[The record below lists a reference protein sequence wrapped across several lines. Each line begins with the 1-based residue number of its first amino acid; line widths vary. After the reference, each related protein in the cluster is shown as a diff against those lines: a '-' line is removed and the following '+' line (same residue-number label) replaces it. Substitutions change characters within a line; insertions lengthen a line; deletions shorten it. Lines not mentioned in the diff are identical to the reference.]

1 MKAITLKSAG
11 GVENLVLEALEV
23 PTLGSNEVLV
33 QVKAISINP
42 VDAFV
47 RGNEEVLNKYL
58 QLQPGES
65 PVIIG
70 WDISGVVTKTGT
82 SVSKFKEGDE
92 VFGMVKFPGHGKA
105 YAEYVAAPAS
115 HLALKP
121 ENISHEEAAAATL
134 AALTA
139 WQGLVTYGKV
149 QKNDKVLIDAA
160 GGGVGHYAIQIAKH
174 FGAYVIG
181 IASDAK
187 KELVLGLGADE
198 HLDYNRIKFEG
209 QVKDADL
216 VLDSHF
222 DADHLSRSIDATKT
236 GGRIISLLAFFEGE
250 LAEKAKAKDLY
261 TKRMSVVSSGE
272 DMEALA
278 GLLQSGALQ
287 SHVSATFPF
296 DEMSKAHEQVST
308 GKTAGKIVVT
318 L

>member
-1 MKAITLKSAG
+1 MKAIVLKSAG
-11 GVENLVLEALEV
+11 GVENLVLKVLEV
-23 PTLGSNEVLV
+23 PTPGSDEVLV
-33 QVKAISINP
+33 QVKAIGINP

-47 RGNEEVLNKYL
+47 RGNEEVLNHYL
-58 QLQPGES
+58 KLQPGES

-70 WDISGVVTKTGT
+70 WDISGVVTQTGA
-82 SVSKFKEGDE
+82 SVSKFEEGDE
-92 VFGMVKFPGHGKA
+92 VFGMVRFPGHGKA
-105 YAEYVAAPAS
+105 YAEYVAAPVD

-121 ENISHEEAAAATL
+121 KNISHEEAAAATL

-139 WQGLVTYGKV
+139 WQALVTYGKV

-181 IASDAK
+181 IASEAK

-198 HLDYNRIKFEG
+198 HLDYKRVKFEE

-216 VLDSHF
+216 VLDSHR
-222 DADHLSRSIDATKT
+222 DADHLSRSIDAAKN
-236 GGRIISLLAFFEGE
+236 GGRIISLLAPFEGK
-250 LAEKAKAKDLY
+250 LAEKAKAKELY
-261 TKRMSVVSSGE
+261 TKRMGVVSKGE

-287 SHVSATFPF
+287 SHISATFPF
-296 DEMSKAHEQVST
+296 EEMGKAHEQVSS